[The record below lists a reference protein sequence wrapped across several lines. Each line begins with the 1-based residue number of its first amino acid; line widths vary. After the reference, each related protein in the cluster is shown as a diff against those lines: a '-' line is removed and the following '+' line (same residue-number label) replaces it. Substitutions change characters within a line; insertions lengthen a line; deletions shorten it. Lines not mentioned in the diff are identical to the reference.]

1 MKTNVSGTITLDA
14 ADRRIL
20 QQLQRDASLSVSDL
34 AERVGMTASPC
45 WRRIQRLK
53 DAGVLG
59 LLAYRVD
66 PKALNLSLTVFV
78 AVRTGSH
85 NAEWLASFQKAVD
98 QIPEIVAVHR
108 LAGQIDYLLKVM
120 VPSIDA
126 YDAVYKRLTAIVDIS
141 EVTSMIS
148 METMRDTLELPVD
161 YA

>member
-1 MKTNVSGTITLDA
+1 MNTRESEKPFLDA

-20 QQLQRDASLSVSDL
+20 VELQRDASLPIAEL
-34 AERVGMTASPC
+34 AERVGLTTSPC
-45 WRRIQRLK
+45 WRRVQRLK
-53 DAGVLG
+53 QAGVLG
-59 LLAYRVD
+59 PLAYRVD

-78 AVRTGSH
+78 AVRTASH
-85 NAEWLASFQKAVD
+85 NADWLAQFQRAVD
-98 QIPEIVAVHR
+98 TIPEIVAVHR

-126 YDAVYKRLTAIVDIS
+126 YDDVYKRLTARLDIT